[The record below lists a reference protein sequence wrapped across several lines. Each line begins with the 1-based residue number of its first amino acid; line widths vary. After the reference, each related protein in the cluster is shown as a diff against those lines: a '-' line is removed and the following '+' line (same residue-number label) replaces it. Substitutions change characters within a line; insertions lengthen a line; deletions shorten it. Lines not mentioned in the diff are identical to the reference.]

1 MDRRHKWKVRARF
14 HRLYKGEHVQ
24 GTYPCVLYI
33 CRVCGKKSIQEHFNP
48 LLDLM
53 LRDQY
58 GPALVKQLA
67 GVTPLLELMEEHSG
81 SRKHAVRHA

>member
-1 MDRRHKWKVRARF
+1 MDRRHKWQRRARF
-14 HRLYKGEHVQ
+14 HRLYKGENVQ
-24 GTYPCVLYI
+24 GAYPCVLYI
-33 CRVCGKKSIQEHFNP
+33 CRVCGKKAIQEHFNP

-67 GVTPLLELMEEHSG
+67 GVTPLLELMEDPHG
-81 SRKHAVRHA
+81 SRKHAVYHA